1 MPKAPATPE
10 VVEAVRER
18 ILNEALAIIN
28 EEGYSGL
35 SMRKL
40 ARHLGFTAKTIY
52 NYYSNK
58 DELYLMVLIKGFSD
72 LVQEFRAACR
82 TSADPLEKLSA
93 AMHAYVRWGIGNKHY
108 YNIMFSM
115 DTPKYRD
122 YRGTPMEKVA
132 EKQNR
137 IALELPE
144 IGTVILK
151 EVAGQIHSITEDEIP
166 YRLMQLWTILH
177 GIVSLSISRV
187 TLEVWDFQG
196 TIETILAE
204 ALRPFRPSG
213 RRGCPP

>member
-1 MPKAPATPE
+1 MPKAPAAPE

-28 EEGYSGL
+28 AEGYANL

-40 ARHLGFTAKTIY
+40 AQRLGFTAKTIY

-72 LVQEFRAACR
+72 LAAEFRAASR
-82 TSADPLEKLSA
+82 SSADPLARLSA

-115 DTPKYRD
+115 DTPKYSD
-122 YRGTPMEKVA
+122 YRGTPMEGIA

-137 IALELPE
+137 IALELAE
-144 IGTVILK
+144 TGTAILK
-151 EVAGQIHSITEDEIP
+151 EVARKVSSISEDEVP
-166 YRLMQLWTILH
+166 YRMMQLWTILH
-177 GIVSLSISRV
+177 GVVSLSISRV
-187 TLEVWDFQG
+187 TLEVWDFQK
-196 TIETILAE
+196 TIEGILSE
-204 ALRPFRPSG
+204 ALRPFEPRG
-213 RRGCPP
+213 R

>member
-28 EEGYSGL
+28 AEGYANL

-40 ARHLGFTAKTIY
+40 ARRLGFTAKTIY

-58 DELYLMVLIKGFSD
+58 DELYLMVLIKGFTE
-72 LVQEFRAACR
+72 LVEEFRAAYL
-82 TSADPLEKLSA
+82 SSVDPLQKLLN
-93 AMHAYVRWGIGNKHY
+93 AMHAYVRWGISNKHY

-137 IALELPE
+137 IALELPQ
-144 IGTVILK
+144 IGTAILK
-151 EVAGQIHSITEDEIP
+151 EVALENHSITEDEIP

-177 GIVSLSISRV
+177 GVVSLSVSRV
-187 TLEVWDFQG
+187 TLEVWDFKG
-196 TIETILAE
+196 TIEPILKE
-204 ALRPFRPSG
+204 ALRPFETIG
-213 RRGCPP
+213 G

>member
-1 MPKAPATPE
+1 MPKAPAAPE

-18 ILNEALAIIN
+18 ILREALAIIN
-28 EEGYSGL
+28 EEGYANL

-40 ARHLGFTAKTIY
+40 AKRLGFTAKTIY

-72 LVQEFRAACR
+72 LAREFREACR
-82 TSADPLEKLSA
+82 SSADPLAKLSA

-122 YRGTPMEKVA
+122 YRGTPMEPTA
-132 EKQNR
+132 DRQNR
-137 IALELPE
+137 IALEIAE
-144 IGTVILK
+144 IAMAILK
-151 EVAGQIHSITEDEIP
+151 EVADTIHSITEGEIP

-177 GIVSLSISRV
+177 GVVSLSISRV
-187 TLEVWDFQG
+187 TLEVWDFRQI
-196 TIETILAE
+196 IEPILSE
-204 ALRPFRPSG
+204 AIEPFKPSG
-213 RRGCPP
+213 R